1 MDWGLLEAASSALVP
16 AVYIPIGILDRDT
29 NLTTNSATRKSGYG
43 TERSLELEVDEPQAA
58 AERAK
63 LDDGLPIGMYT
74 SGHDGP
80 AKCARRAPQCD
91 E

>member
-1 MDWGLLEAASSALVP
+1 MDWGLLEAASSAIVGS
-16 AVYIPIGILDRDT
+16 IHTDRYTRLDT
-29 NLTTNSATRKSGYG
+29 NLTINSTTRKSGYG
-43 TERSLELEVDEPQAA
+43 TEGSLGLDGDEPQAA